1 MADCAEKAQHLQRCS
16 PQTMHYPRVACT
28 IVWQPWAIKN
38 ATPTA
43 LKHSFYNTIDANM
56 RINKRQ
62 NAPLFQWIHLP

>member
-1 MADCAEKAQHLQRCS
+1 M
-16 PQTMHYPRVACT
+16 V
-28 IVWQPWAIKN
+28 
-38 ATPTA
+38 